1 MISALVGL
9 PGEGKSLT
17 ASMRMK
23 KLIRAGYTVYSNI
36 HLAENAENYHYF
48 DTKDWRVILELQDGI
63 IFMDEGQFILDA
75 RQWQDLPVE
84 FRQQLQKGRHEGL
97 DFVVLTQHIMQI
109 DVAYRRLIYDA
120 KQVSRVFS
128 SKKWQIGLFLLFDA
142 NVLGENK
149 VETEGFPEIILAT
162 KEDWQ
167 YYDSHALRSKKSP
180 VPDEECH
187 LCGITHKITYHER
200 DKIL

>member
-1 MISALVGL
+1 MISAIVGL

-17 ASMRMK
+17 ASIKMRELLDK
-23 KLIRAGYTVYSNI
+23 GYTIYTNI
-36 HLAENAENYHYF
+36 HLAEDRPNYHYF
-48 DTKDWRVILELQDGI
+48 DTKDWKIILKLQDGI

-120 KQVSRVFS
+120 KKVSRIFS
-128 SKKWQIGLFLLFDA
+128 SKRWNLGLFLLFDA
-142 NVLGENK
+142 EIHGENEVK
-149 VETEGFPEIILAT
+149 INAGIPEFVLAT
-162 KEDWQ
+162 KKDWE
-167 YYDSHALRSKKSP
+167 YYNSHALRSKKRP
-180 VPDEECH
+180 IDDAECEY
-187 LCGITHKITYHER
+187 CGIIHQLKDDEQ
-200 DKIL
+200 L